1 MVSRSLI
8 LLAVGALASLALSSC
23 LADPKLKT
31 CADLP
36 PRTAGCPSPCTVYCS
51 LVARNCP
58 ALYADD
64 DGDDAEERQ
73 ATCEALCVEQL
84 SDAGELGDRTG
95 NTLQCRVTHASLAAR
110 DAATHCPNAD
120 IGGGT
125 QCLEDAGDGCQLYCD
140 LMTEHCTGLYPN
152 RVNCEESCKTFPSGK
167 DDDSNS
173 FECRLKYARDAALE
187 GPLACEKASLNGGG
201 VCGTP
206 CEAYC
211 DQVLANCSDPD
222 DLLYP
227 DRPAC
232 MAACGLL
239 DSEGNA
245 ADGQNDVD
253 TVQCRTFHAS
263 AAARRLS
270 EFHCP
275 HAALYN
281 DDECGNTCET
291 YCRIMD
297 RSCSG
302 TYENDAACQAAC
314 EDPDADP
321 TTLYPADPPHDACLP

>member
-263 AAARRLS
+263 AARFFS

>member
-36 PRTAGCPSPCTVYCS
+36 LRTAGCPSPCTVYCS

-125 QCLEDAGDGCQLYCD
+125 QCLEDGCQLYCD

-152 RVNCEESCKTFPSGK
+152 RPNCEESCKTFPSGK

-245 ADGQNDVD
+245 ADWLTDVD
-253 TVQCRTFHAS
+253 TVQCRTYHAS
-263 AAARRLS
+263 APARLLS
-270 EFHCP
+270 EIHCP

-281 DDECGNTCET
+281 DLKCGNTCET